1 MPNYDY
7 KCLQCNETFEIF
19 QSIKEAPLTQCPN
32 CNGQLKRLIGSG
44 AGIIFTGSGFYQTD
58 YKNKSNGN
66 SKESKKTETKQEKI
80 SA

>member
-66 SKESKKTETKQEKI
+66 SKEPKKTETKQEKI